1 MKLKFKI
8 PIICAVA
15 ALALSFIL
23 GLISGVR
30 FSSILIR
37 SFIISLISGGFVL
50 GAQILL
56 EHFVPDLFQPLVVQ
70 ETEKQKSGKNL
81 NISIDEPIEVSYSD
95 DEERLNEGEPISKY
109 DMLQETSG
117 AEEDKDFDLEQSEI
131 IDDELGTQSGLSD
144 KDDVPI
150 DEDFP
155 DVNTKAV
162 NTKKEVKEPVK
173 ELEELPDLQS
183 FIPEDE
189 LNQDN
194 DQMDFTERGTGA
206 FDVSTDIAGSGM
218 DTNTMVSAIRTVL
231 KRDS

>member
-1 MKLKFKI
+1 M
-8 PIICAVA
+8 
-15 ALALSFIL
+15 
-23 GLISGVR
+23 
-30 FSSILIR
+30 
-37 SFIISLISGGFVL
+37 

-95 DEERLNEGEPISKY
+95 DEERLNEGEPVSKY

-117 AEEDKDFDLEQSEI
+117 AEEDKDFDDFDLEQSEI
-131 IDDELGTQSGLSD
+131 IDDEPGSQSGLSD
-144 KDDVPI
+144 KDDVAPI

-155 DVNTKAV
+155 DVNTK
-162 NTKKEVKEPVK
+162 KEEKEPVK
-173 ELEELPDLQS
+173 ELEELPDLQA

>member
-1 MKLKFKI
+1 M
-8 PIICAVA
+8 
-15 ALALSFIL
+15 
-23 GLISGVR
+23 
-30 FSSILIR
+30 
-37 SFIISLISGGFVL
+37 

-95 DEERLNEGEPISKY
+95 DEERLNEGEPSSKH

-131 IDDELGTQSGLSD
+131 IDDEPGTQSGLSD

-162 NTKKEVKEPVK
+162 NTKKEGKEPVK
-173 ELEELPDLQS
+173 ELEELPDLQA